1 MAASGS
7 ATPQNFCHQSE
18 PQKSKQPSTRIPIG
32 QQSKSWARYH
42 LSPRFPCLHCFEWGH
57 WVQDCKRK
65 KAGLPAVKD
74 PQKKNPN
81 AILKK
86 SSIFSHPCIAEVEVE
101 DEEPLLSSIQQAP
114 GYTSL
119 VLLDSGATHHV
130 TENATLFSEY
140 KKIDLTLSVASA
152 KQHLVVGKGII
163 NLACPSGN
171 LRLTEVLHCPNIPG
185 TVISISKFVRN
196 DGGVKF
202 EEGLFKLIQNS
213 CTHYSLLKGERWFL
227 CLGSKMYCNAISDY
241 SKDFL
246 RLLHRRL
253 AHLSLRTVRRMQRLQ
268 SARGLP
274 PKIVTNDE
282 HLCPSCSLA
291 KSKHSPLQAESRQIV
306 QAPGDMVVTDLMGP
320 FPVSMDKKV
329 YSLLVQ
335 DHYSSLTTFY
345 PLKAKS
351 EAANFM
357 IGWIEKFN
365 NLTKYTVKCLRSDNG
380 GEFSSQC
387 LKKYLDSKGIV
398 HERTIPYKHHQA
410 GKIERTNRTIAEAAQ
425 SMLVDSSLS
434 IELWPYAFRQAVWV
448 FNRVLH
454 GTSILTPYQQVTG
467 RTPDLTPL
475 KIFGCKAY
483 VHNLLHR
490 KDLTPKARELIHIGI
505 SEDSKGWLFWDD
517 ARRQIVKGAL
527 AVFDE
532 NKRQVVKGRSL
543 EVSTI
548 NIQNIFDPSMINKIG
563 YQDEQVELMNVS
575 ASLHSDAPG
584 SYGEGLASADQQKW
598 REAISTE
605 IASMDKMEVWTEVP
619 KNVASSVLGTRWVF
633 TVKRDPVGRVTQY
646 KARIVVQGHRQ
657 IKGLNFDETFAPTP
671 TFTSLQC
678 LFAAASKFNWPVQTF
693 DVTTAYLHSNVE
705 EDVYVQPPPGM
716 CLKEGAVLKLRK
728 VLYGLKQAGRFWWKH
743 LSSILR
749 DMGFVSNQED
759 QSLYVY
765 RMGNDV
771 AMMWVHVDD
780 GVLTANREQVMDCL
794 KNDLQARLQ
803 LKWDKGIHSIVGVEV
818 ARDGGRFFLHQ
829 TALIDKVY
837 GMLLY
842 LAQATR
848 PDIMFLVNYLARFL
862 MGTTSKH
869 WVALEHLI
877 NYLRGTRNKK
887 LEIETDNREA
897 GLKIFVDA
905 NWGGEGSRSQHGFIG
920 FLWGAPISWNSKR
933 QTCVASSACQA
944 EYMARAGMWITQIM
958 SAIQQGMVPALLPD
972 NKAVIQIATNSGS
985 RKNSRHIRREFHL
998 INEMI
1003 TMGQVSLDWVN
1014 SDEQKA
1020 DIFTKKLGR
1029 QKVRQSMEKIL
1040 LECFVEGSVNV

>member
-1 MAASGS
+1 MNLVDDLINAPEAYDNLNEAFVTTKLTVGNLRSAIGLAWTDETITAIFFHLHNKKHFHQISTALDSKMSLEATYKIKAGNILHIAQRFQKRRTEPSYDHSPSLMAASGS
-7 ATPQNFCHQSE
+7 ATPQHFRHQSA

-32 QQSKSWARYH
+32 QQSESWARYH
-42 LSPRFPCLHCFEWGH
+42 LSPQFPCLHCFEWGH

-74 PQKKNPN
+74 PRKKNPN

-86 SSIFSHPCIAEVEVE
+86 SSVFSHPCIAEVEVE

-114 GYTSL
+114 GDTSE
-119 VLLDSGATHHV
+119 AT
-130 TENATLFSEY
+130 
-140 KKIDLTLSVASA
+140 
-152 KQHLVVGKGII
+152 
-163 NLACPSGN
+163 
-171 LRLTEVLHCPNIPG
+171 PG
-185 TVISISKFVRN
+185 RR
-196 DGGVKF
+196 
-202 EEGLFKLIQNS
+202 EGYNQFGLPI
-213 CTHYSLLKGERWFL
+213 CLLKGNRWFL
-227 CLGSKMYCNAISDY
+227 CLGGKMYCNAISDY
-241 SKDFL
+241 SKDVL

-274 PKIVTNDE
+274 PQIVTNDE
-282 HLCPSCSLA
+282 HLCQSCSLA

-306 QAPGDMVVTDLMGP
+306 QAPGDVVVTDLMGP
-320 FPVSMDKKV
+320 FPVLMDKKV
-329 YSLLVQ
+329 YALLVQ

-351 EAANFM
+351 EAANFI

-365 NLTKYTVKCLRSDNG
+365 NLTKYTIKRLQSDNG
-380 GEFSSQC
+380 GEFSLQR
-387 LKKYLDSKGIV
+387 LKEYLDSKGIV
-398 HERTIPYKHHQA
+398 HERTIPYEHHQA
-410 GKIERTNRTIAEAAQ
+410 GKIERTNRTIAEAAR

-434 IELWPYAFRQAVWV
+434 IELWPYAFCQAVWV

-475 KIFGCKAY
+475 KVFGRKAY
-483 VHNLLHR
+483 VHNLLHK
-490 KDLTPKARELIHIGI
+490 KDLTPKARELIHISI
-505 SEDSKGWLFWDD
+505 AEDAKGWLFWDD
-517 ARRQIVKGAL
+517 ARRQIVKGAS

-532 NKRQVVKGRSL
+532 NERQVVKGRSL

-548 NIQNIFDPSMINKIG
+548 HIQNIFDPSMINEIE
-563 YQDEQVELMNVS
+563 YQDEEVELMNVS

-584 SYGEGLASADQQKW
+584 SYGEALALANRQKW

-619 KNVASSVLGTRWVF
+619 KNAASSILGT
-633 TVKRDPVGRVTQY
+633 
-646 KARIVVQGHRQ
+646 
-657 IKGLNFDETFAPTP
+657 
-671 TFTSLQC
+671 SLKC

-693 DVTTAYLHSNVE
+693 DVTTAYLHSNVK
-705 EDVYVQPPPGM
+705 EDVYVRPPPGM

-728 VLYGLKQAGRFWWKH
+728 ALYGLKQAGRCWWKH
-743 LSSILR
+743 LSSMLR

-759 QSLYVY
+759 QSSYVY

-780 GVLTANREQVMDCL
+780 GVLTANSEQVMDRL
-794 KNDLQARLQ
+794 KSDLQARLQ

-818 ARDGGRFFLHQ
+818 ARDGGQFFLHQ
-829 TALIDKVY
+829 PALIDKVCGLKPSNITALQPLPDMDLELNPATNIDPEY
-837 GMLLY
+837 LSRIGMLLY

-848 PDIMFLVNYLARFL
+848 PDIMFSVNYLARFL

-869 WVALEHLI
+869 WAALEHLI

-887 LEIETDNREA
+887 LGIETDETEV

-920 FLWGAPISWNSKR
+920 FLWGAPISWNSKQ
-933 QTCVASSACQA
+933 QTCVASLTCQA
-944 EYMARAGMWITQIM
+944 EYMALSLAARAGMWITQRM
-958 SAIQQGMVPALLPD
+958 SAIQQGMVPALLLD
-972 NKAVIQIATNSGS
+972 NKAAIQIATNSGS
-985 RKNSRHIRREFHL
+985 
-998 INEMI
+998 
-1003 TMGQVSLDWVN
+1003 
-1014 SDEQKA
+1014 
-1020 DIFTKKLGR
+1020 
-1029 QKVRQSMEKIL
+1029 
-1040 LECFVEGSVNV
+1040 